1 MSVKD
6 WQKRNGFDFENSTE
20 GLNKISDR
28 KVKLLYYG
36 GACYLKKEIKQN
48 KIMKFNFKITN
59 CRYGG
64 GVHIGVTDNREK
76 DKNINNHRSAFSLD
90 LSD

>member
-1 MSVKD
+1 
-6 WQKRNGFDFENSTE
+6 
-20 GLNKISDR
+20 
-28 KVKLLYYG
+28 
-36 GACYLKKEIKQN
+36 
-48 KIMKFNFKITN
+48 MKFNFKITN

-90 LSD
+90 LFD